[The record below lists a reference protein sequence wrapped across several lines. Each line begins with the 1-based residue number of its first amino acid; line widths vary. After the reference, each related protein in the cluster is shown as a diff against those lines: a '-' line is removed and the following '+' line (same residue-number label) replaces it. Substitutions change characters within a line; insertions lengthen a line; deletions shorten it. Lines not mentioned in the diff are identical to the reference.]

1 MIMSIKNF
9 HKESTTDH
17 NGKSKTRKVYTHK
30 AKAPFLFSEW
40 LDKSPPPETLDYL
53 SVLHLT
59 RLFTHKII
67 NLSARASG
75 SYEV

>member
-9 HKESTTDH
+9 HKESTTDA

-75 SYEV
+75 SYEI